1 MIAFLGDLHSNLSAS
16 RAVFE
21 RMEKLRIEKAYVVG
35 DFVGYSCHPN
45 EVVELCMTHSV
56 EGVMG
61 NHDEAA
67 LSGNVSGFNEVAVE
81 AILWTRKNLSPSSR
95 GFLTNLP
102 SQSEGEIAKKKCLL
116 VHGSPEEPLD
126 EYVYS
131 DYPENVLRR
140 FCGSR
145 DMLVMGHTHIPFLRV
160 IREKTILNPGSVGQP
175 RDGIPHAS
183 FALFDGERVTFE
195 RVEYDIE
202 NEARAILSCGL
213 PSHLA
218 ERLFL
223 GI

>member
-21 RMEKLRIEKAYVVG
+21 RMDNLGIEKAYVMG

-45 EVVELCMTHSV
+45 EVIELCMAHGV

-61 NHDEAA
+61 NHDEAT
-67 LSGNVSGFNEVAVE
+67 LTGNVSGFNEMAVE
-81 AILWTRKNLSPSSR
+81 AILWTRKNMSLSSR
-95 GFLTNLP
+95 DFLKNLP
-102 SQSEGEIAKKKCLL
+102 LQSGGEIVGKKCLL
-116 VHGSPEEPLD
+116 VHGSPVEPLD

-140 FCGSR
+140 FCGSH
-145 DMLVMGHTHIPFLRV
+145 DMLVMGHTHVPFLRV
-160 IREKTILNPGSVGQP
+160 IKEKTILNPGSVGQP
-175 RDGIPHAS
+175 RDGIPHAC
-183 FALFDGERVTFE
+183 FALFDGESVTFE

-202 NEARAILSCGL
+202 NEARAILSCGI

-218 ERLFL
+218 ERLYL